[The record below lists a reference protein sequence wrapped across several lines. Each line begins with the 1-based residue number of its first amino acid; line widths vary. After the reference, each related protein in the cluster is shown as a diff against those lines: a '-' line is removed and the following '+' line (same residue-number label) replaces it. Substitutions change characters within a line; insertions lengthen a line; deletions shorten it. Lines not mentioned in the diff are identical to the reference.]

1 MANQTV
7 PDEVQWGQ
15 AASIINSNFTELYGV
30 FGWAQYA
37 DTQYTVGSPFSVA
50 GNVDTVLPNN
60 ALNNIETQKPLDV
73 ATFYDGS
80 VITGRNG
87 DGIAITVDM
96 LAIPTNANT
105 SYVEIWF
112 DIGSGQD
119 LYKRIISFP
128 KGNGV
133 ERPIN
138 FSVSGYTLGTWEAN
152 GATVYVRA
160 DNTVNL
166 YDIRYVITRTSKAK
180 PIA

>member
-1 MANQTV
+1 MAKQTI
-7 PDEVQWGQ
+7 PTSGLWS
-15 AASIINSNFTELYGV
+15 SIVALFNSNFDELYGA

-37 DTQYTVGSPFSVA
+37 DTQYTVGSPLSVA
-50 GNVDTVLPNN
+50 ADTDTVLPNN
-60 ALNNIETQKPLDV
+60 ALNNIDSQKPTDV
-73 ATFYDGS
+73 DTFYDGTI
-80 VITGRNG
+80 ITGRSG

-96 LAIPTNANT
+96 LAKPTNTNT
-105 SYVEIWF
+105 SYIEIWF

-119 LYKRIISFP
+119 LYKRIITFP

-152 GATVYVRA
+152 GATVYVKA
-160 DNTVNL
+160 DNTVDL

-180 PIA
+180 AV